1 MRVPLILALVLA
13 AVLPCGAARAQ
24 APTPPAAPTPSTT
37 TPPAAPAPA
46 TSAAPTAP
54 QAIPA
59 PDIVR
64 RSEEVAARLRGLE
77 ETPAQRAEIETI
89 ERRLPAVAEDA
100 RSRVDPTLK
109 ALAATPSSGML
120 DNFVSPL
127 LAARA
132 LLNGWAATLSRH
144 ATQVESDLAELGAQR
159 AAWQATR
166 TEARRTGAPTA
177 VVGRVEA
184 TLDSLSGAE
193 ATLKTRRAHVLLL
206 QDRVSQE
213 TEGVENLLARISA
226 AREASERQLLSRDS
240 PPIWQAV
247 RNLDAL
253 REVPARVHQWL
264 DEDSATLRRF
274 GQSHGAQ
281 IVLHALLWITL
292 SVGFHLVRRRVPAK
306 VDADPRLTEASRLF
320 RYPFAMALLLALFL
334 SPSFY
339 GVLPRPVR
347 TLLFL
352 IGVFPVL
359 RVYTVLAPRSLQ
371 PSFVALT
378 VFFVIERLDD
388 VAEVVPLF
396 NQLVFLAEMLVAITL
411 IVALL
416 FSYRRQPD
424 ESPLHLARAVAM
436 LMLAAMAC
444 GFLLGAIGYTRL
456 GRLLGSGALSVGYY
470 AMLLQAL
477 FRVTQALLTYALRV
491 GPLTYLRLVHQNRLL
506 IERRLGR
513 ILWWLSVAGWVL
525 LVLANLGLIWK
536 AKALT
541 GALFGL
547 TLTRGNLNL
556 SVGDIAAF
564 ALTVWLSFLVSR
576 LIRFVLEE
584 DVFPRLPLARGVP
597 NMVST
602 LLHYSILLLG
612 LILAIAA
619 MGMDLTRVTIL
630 VSAFGVGIGFG
641 LQAVVNNFVS
651 GLILLV
657 ERSIQVGDVIQV
669 GDLSGEVRSIG
680 IRASMVR
687 TGEGG
692 DVIVPNGT
700 LATERVINWTLSD
713 RTRRV
718 DLRLRVPFG
727 ADPERVLNLLKDVC
741 ANHSGVL
748 RDPAPLVFFNGT
760 GDNGLLFDVWA
771 WTPRIED
778 SIALRNSLGLDVLAA
793 FKEAGIEAPVPRL
806 EIRMPEGTA
815 AALDLRGPGAPAPPR
830 GPGATPG
837 PAPPAS

>member
-1 MRVPLILALVLA
+1 MRVTLILVLA
-13 AVLPCGAARAQ
+13 LAAVFRCGAVLAQ
-24 APTPPAAPTPSTT
+24 APAPPAAPTPSTAA
-37 TPPAAPAPA
+37 PPAAPATPA
-46 TSAAPTAP
+46 AP

-64 RSEEVAARLRGLE
+64 RSEEVSARLRGLE

-89 ERRLPAVAEDA
+89 ERRLPAVAEDV

-109 ALAATPSSGML
+109 ALAATPSSAML

-127 LAARA
+127 LAARS
-132 LLNGWAATLSRH
+132 LLNGWAATLTRH
-144 ATQVESDLAELGAQR
+144 ATQVENDLTDLGAQR
-159 AAWQATR
+159 ASWQATR
-166 TEARRTGAPTA
+166 TDARRTGAPSA
-177 VVGRVEA
+177 VLGRVDS
-184 TLDSLSGAE
+184 TLGALGAAE

-213 TEGVENLLARISA
+213 TESVENLLGRISA

-247 RNLDAL
+247 RKLDAL
-253 REVPARVHQWL
+253 GEVPARVRQWV
-264 DEDSATLRRF
+264 DEDAVTMRRF
-274 GQSHGAQ
+274 GQTHGAQ
-281 IVLHALLWITL
+281 IILHALVWISL
-292 SVGFHLVRRRVPAK
+292 SVGFYLVRRRVPAK
-306 VDADPRLTEASRLF
+306 VDADPSLAEASRLF
-320 RYPFAMALLLALFL
+320 RYPFAMALLVALFL
-334 SPSFY
+334 SPWFY

-347 TLLFL
+347 TLAFL
-352 IGVFPVL
+352 VGVFPVL
-359 RVYTVLAPRSLQ
+359 RVYTLLAPRSLQ
-371 PSFVALT
+371 ASFVALT
-378 VFFVIERLDD
+378 AFFAIERLDD

-396 NQLVFLAEMLVAITL
+396 NHLVFLAEMLVAVTL
-411 IVALL
+411 VVALL
-416 FSYRRQPD
+416 ISYRRQTD
-424 ESPLHLARAVAM
+424 EPPVHLARAVAL

-444 GFLLGAIGYTRL
+444 GFLLGGVGYTRL
-456 GRLLGSGALSVGYY
+456 GRLIGSGALSVGYY

-477 FRVTQALLTYALRV
+477 LRVTLALLAYALRV
-491 GPLTYLRLVHQNRLL
+491 GPLTYLRLVQQNRLL

-513 ILWWLSVAGWVL
+513 FLWWLSVLGWVL
-525 LVLANLGLIWK
+525 LVLGNLGLFWK
-536 AKALT
+536 AQSLTVALFALT
-541 GALFGL
+541 V
-547 TLTRGNLNL
+547 TRGNLSL
-556 SVGDIAAF
+556 SVGDVTAF
-564 ALTVWLSFLVSR
+564 ALTVWLSFIVSR
-576 LIRFVLEE
+576 LVRFVLEE
-584 DVFPRLPLARGVP
+584 DVFPRIHVARGVP

-612 LILAIAA
+612 LVLAIAA

-718 DLRLRVPFG
+718 DLRLRVPFA
-727 ADPERVLNLLKDVC
+727 ADSERVLTLLKDVC
-741 ANHSGVL
+741 ANHPGVL
-748 RDPAPLVFFNGT
+748 RDPAPVVFFNGT
-760 GDNGLLFDVWA
+760 GDNGLLFEVWA

-778 SIALRNSLGLDVLAA
+778 SITLRNSLGLAVLTA
-793 FKEAGIEAPVPRL
+793 FKDAGIEVPVPRL

-815 AALDLRGPGAPAPPR
+815 AALDSHGPQAPTPPR

-837 PAPPAS
+837 ATPPASEAR